1 MPDANF
7 ISRREF
13 TLESALAIL
22 GAATITISGCSSDNS
37 MPTNPTTN
45 SGDVSGSISA
55 NHGHIAVIR
64 AAQLSS
70 PSSIV
75 VDIRGNADHPHIVEL
90 SASEVAQIGDRVR
103 VSKQSSTDNFHNHTV
118 SFN

>member
-1 MPDANF
+1 MSDANS
-7 ISRREF
+7 ITRREF

-37 MPTNPTTN
+37 MPTNPTTG
-45 SGDVSGSISA
+45 SGDVSGSVSA

-75 VDIRGNADHPHIVEL
+75 LDIRGNADHPHIVEL
-90 SASEVAQIGDRVR
+90 SSGEVAQISDRVR